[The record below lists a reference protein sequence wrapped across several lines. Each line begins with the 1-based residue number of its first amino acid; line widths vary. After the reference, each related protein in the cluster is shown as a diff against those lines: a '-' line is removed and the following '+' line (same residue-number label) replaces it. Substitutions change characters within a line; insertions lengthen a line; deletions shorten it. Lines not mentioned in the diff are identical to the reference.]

1 MHSNLNR
8 IPDLPH
14 HVMTWFHPAH
24 PTASPN
30 ATAVLCL
37 GISFQWTDFP
47 RSVHKY
53 SPSSWIKWLALS
65 SLLYISPRN
74 YFCSWRDLLRSTK
87 WRFQPVGIWCPN
99 LLRFTWAD
107 LIWIAVPM
115 VPERAFST
123 SARWKCRRLEQDL
136 QAQPQR
142 VEAKEPNGPKERCSH
157 CVQGMWNSLFTNLW
171 WLDPANP
178 YKQVS
183 LASVDIWGHEDA
195 LPRKPRLTLDLGE
208 QHDEISA
215 VLMELGVPLS
225 LIPVDEDSSR
235 LATSDLGTKALVKE
249 LRDKEEDL
257 LRRQKFGEAQ
267 QLEENVQQLYGIGR
281 ELNELL
287 RGKEDALRE
296 RPRNLIEIERLSQR
310 ISELEEKRL
319 HVAALYDT
327 DWWLTAMS
335 LAVEHV
341 EPIET
346 ESSPK
351 PQLDRSSVAGST
363 HSTHHSHHSHPSHSS
378 GHSENAS
385 AHSTQRPTAASVS
398 PASPKSARNSM
409 PRNFGRD
416 QTQIAEALSTAR
428 SQP

>member
-1 MHSNLNR
+1 MPLLFFALASASSEQTSHEACTSIALHPGSNGWLSAR
-8 IPDLPH
+8 CCTYPQELLLQLERPAEVHEVEISARGDLVPKSVEVH
-14 HVMTWFHPAH
+14 LSRSDLDSGAH
-24 PTASPN
+24 GT
-30 ATAVLCL
+30 
-37 GISFQWTDFP
+37 GESFQHVCTLEMPSTGTGSSGSTTARGSKGTKRAKGKMFALC
-47 RSVHKY
+47 SGHVKLIVH
-53 SPSSWIKWLALS
+53 
-65 SLLYISPRN
+65 
-74 YFCSWRDLLRSTK
+74 
-87 WRFQPVGIWCPN
+87 
-99 LLRFTWAD
+99 
-107 LIWIAVPM
+107 
-115 VPERAFST
+115 
-123 SARWKCRRLEQDL
+123 
-136 QAQPQR
+136 
-142 VEAKEPNGPKERCSH
+142 EPLVAGAS
-157 CVQGMWNSLFTNLW
+157 
-171 WLDPANP
+171 NP

-225 LIPVDEDSSR
+225 LIPVDEDSLR

-287 RGKEDALRE
+287 RSKEDALRE

-341 EPIET
+341 EPIVT

-385 AHSTQRPTAASVS
+385 AHSTQRPTAASLS